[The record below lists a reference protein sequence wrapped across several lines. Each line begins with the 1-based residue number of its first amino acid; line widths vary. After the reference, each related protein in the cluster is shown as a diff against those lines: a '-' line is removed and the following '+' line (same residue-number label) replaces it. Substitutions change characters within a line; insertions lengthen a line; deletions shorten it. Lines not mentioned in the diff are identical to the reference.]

1 MFEKLKKIKA
11 GDYVQ
16 LILKGGEITHGNVY
30 EINLD
35 SKQLI
40 VEQEMAIINFEDVQE
55 LITF

>member
-1 MFEKLKKIKA
+1 MFEKLKKLKI
-11 GDYVQ
+11 GDYIQ
-16 LILKGGEITHGNVY
+16 LILKSGGSTHGNIH

-40 VEQEMAIINFEDVQE
+40 IEQEMAIINFEDVQE